1 MYKIMLVDDEPI
13 VRLAIK
19 SLINWEEHGFEIAFE
34 ASNGKQALKLLETN
48 PGIDIIITDINMP
61 ILDGLE
67 LITQITDMNLE
78 PEIIVLSSYNDYD
91 WVRKAFKLGV
101 NDYILKTEMEP
112 LSILELVKG
121 MAEKIDNKKR
131 SLQNTNNVNN
141 FINSRYRKENI
152 LQELL
157 TGGDTSILALNEPDG
172 MLKINKNKI
181 ALCYL
186 WVDDYQTV
194 KEKYISNSLK
204 AFTQS
209 VVNSID
215 QVLTDTNSGEVL
227 CISPEEYLIFMGFDE
242 LSQKQIRYKIT
253 DVIGRIQYSLKTY
266 VNITASVGISEVGSI
281 KEELE
286 ALSEQAKQNVKLR
299 FILGKGKIIFP
310 ETANMV
316 MWKNREYAEN
326 SDQKKETIIGREE
339 AFLNALGDADE
350 DRASAELEKLFDIIR
365 NNGYNNKI
373 EKIYSSYMELL
384 FVTASYLSKIG
395 KETQQIFGTEID
407 FYEKIL
413 RFETQ
418 EEINVWIRNM
428 VSWIIN
434 YLKEGRSSKQNRV
447 IQNAKQFIQM
457 NYSDASLSL
466 KTVSEY
472 VELSESHFSTTFTKD
487 VGETFTDYLTNTR
500 LEKAKELIATTN
512 LKLYEISE
520 RVGYTNAE
528 HFSRIFKKNVGCSP
542 KDYMKKL

>member
-19 SLINWEEHGFEIAFE
+19 SLINWEENGFEMAFE
-34 ASNGKQALKLLETN
+34 ASNGKQAIKLLEAN

-61 ILDGLE
+61 VMDGLE
-67 LITQITDMNLE
+67 LISQISDMGLE

-112 LSILELVKG
+112 LGILELVKG
-121 MAEKIDNKKR
+121 MADKIDIKKR
-131 SLQNTNNVNN
+131 NPQNIENTDTYLNARYQKESL
-141 FINSRYRKENI
+141 

-157 TGGDTSILALNEPDG
+157 SGGDISMLQINNSNSILKL
-172 MLKINKNKI
+172 NKNKI
-181 ALCYL
+181 AICYL
-186 WVDDYQTV
+186 WVDDYHTV

-204 AFTQS
+204 SFTQS
-209 VVNSID
+209 VENSID
-215 QVLTDTNSGEVL
+215 QVLADTNSGEVL
-227 CISPEEYLIFMGFDE
+227 CVSPEEYIILMAFDE
-242 LSQKQIRYKIT
+242 LSQKQIRYKIN

-266 VNITASVGISEVGSI
+266 VNITAAVGISDVKSKNDEIGM
-281 KEELE
+281 L
-286 ALSEQAKQNVKLR
+286 LEQAKQNVKLR

-316 MWKNREYAEN
+316 MWKNKEN
-326 SDQKKETIIGREE
+326 FENGDQRKESIIGREDD
-339 AFLNALGDADE
+339 FLNALSDADE
-350 DRASAELEKLFDIIR
+350 ERASIELEKLFDIIR
-365 NNGYNNKI
+365 NNTGNKI
-373 EKIYSSYMELL
+373 EKIYSSYMELI
-384 FVTASYLSKIG
+384 FVTTSYLSKMG

-418 EEINVWIRNM
+418 EEINIWIRNI

-434 YLKEGRSSKQNRV
+434 YLKESKTSKQNRV
-447 IQNAKQFIQM
+447 IANAKHFIQM
-457 NYSDASLSL
+457 NYSNSSLSL
-466 KTVSEY
+466 KMVSDY
-472 VELSESHFSTTFTKD
+472 VELSESHFSTTFTRD
-487 VGETFTDYLTNTR
+487 VGETFTDYLTNVR
-500 LEKAKELIATTN
+500 LEKAKELITTTN

-520 RVGYTNAE
+520 RVGYINAE

-542 KDYMKKL
+542 KDYLKKR